1 MASVVPRGGWLQR
14 LLLWLAGLL
23 FHPRLPRDVGP
34 QRIGL
39 LRFDNRVGELLLQ
52 TPLFAAIRRAR
63 PDAQIVAVVH
73 PRLAHLLAS
82 QPAVDDVLSFDSHGF
97 PWTFASRKRARALMH
112 AQLDVAIDCSNY
124 TLLSTSHALAA
135 VLTRAPVRIGF
146 ARNGRGVSCYTS
158 AVAPRPDVAS
168 ERRQRLHLLSAL
180 GIEAWD
186 EAPCY
191 LPNGSVGPEVRQ
203 LLDDMLARPRSFTVL
218 NPGGRLGWRRLT
230 ADVLA
235 AIGKRLLERGRQP
248 VVVWGPGEQQAA
260 IELCQQIGVKA
271 RLAPPTDIPALGAL
285 MAAAQ
290 CTVTHNSGPMHLSV
304 AVGAPTLGIFK
315 DMPAVR
321 WGYPEPPNAVVDVSG
336 ADDPRPLLISALDRF
351 LDGLPQR

>member
-1 MASVVPRGGWLQR
+1 MSSVVPRGGLLQR

-23 FHPRLPRDVGP
+23 WRPRVRRDVGP

-39 LRFDNRVGELLLQ
+39 LRFDARVGELLLQ
-52 TPLFAAIRRAR
+52 TPLFVAIRRAQ
-63 PDAQIVAVVH
+63 PEAQIVAIVH
-73 PRLAHLLAS
+73 PRLAPLLAG
-82 QPAVDDVLSFDSHGF
+82 QPAIDDVVPFEMRGF
-97 PWTFASRKRARALMH
+97 PWRPSSWRWARSLARSY
-112 AQLDVAIDCSNY
+112 LDVAIDCSNY
-124 TLLSTSHALAA
+124 TLLSTSHALAT

-146 ARNGRGVSCYTS
+146 ARGGRRASCYTS
-158 AVAPRPDVAS
+158 MVAPLAEVAS
-168 ERRQRLHLLSAL
+168 ERRQRLRLLGAL
-180 GIEAWD
+180 GIEAPD
-186 EAPCY
+186 EPLCY

-203 LLDDMLARPRSFTVL
+203 LLDDMMARPRTFTIL

-230 ADVLA
+230 ADALA
-235 AIGKRLLERGRQP
+235 AVGKRLLERGRQP

-315 DMPAVR
+315 DMPAAR
-321 WGYPEPPNAVVDVSG
+321 WGYSEPPHALVDVSG
-336 ADDPRPLLISALDRF
+336 TDDPRPLLIGALDRF
-351 LDGLPQR
+351 LDGLPRR